1 MAATPGN
8 ELMEPGSLDTLQPLL
23 DWRGLPLD
31 LASLAALAAGL
42 GWASGLRLYALV
54 FSLGA
59 LGRFAGVALPGG
71 LEVLAHPLV
80 LGLSG
85 LLVAIEFLADKI
97 PYIDSLWDSIH
108 TFIRIPAGAALAA
121 AVMADQGAAMQTAL
135 ALLGGSLAAGAHL
148 AKAGVRAAIN
158 TSPEPFSNVG
168 ASLTEDGIVA
178 IGLWT
183 LFTSPLL
190 FLGGLTVFMLLA
202 GVVVYFLW
210 QFVSSLWRKPIA
222 APPHQA

>member
-85 LLVAIEFLADKI
+85 LLLAVEFLADKI
-97 PYIDSLWDSIH
+97 PYIDSLWDSVH

-190 FLGGLTVFMLLA
+190 FLGGLVVFMLLA
-202 GVVVYFLW
+202 GIVVYFLW
-210 QFVSSLWRKPIA
+210 RFVSSLWRKPVD
-222 APPHQA
+222 APPHHA